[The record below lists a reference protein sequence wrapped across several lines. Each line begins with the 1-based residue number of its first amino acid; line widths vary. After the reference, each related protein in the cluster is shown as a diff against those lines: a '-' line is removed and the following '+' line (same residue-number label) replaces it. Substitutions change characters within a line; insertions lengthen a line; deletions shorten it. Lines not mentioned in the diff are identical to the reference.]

1 MSKFLIAVWPFAGH
15 YFPLIAV
22 AHALRRRGHSVAF
35 YTGARAQPVVAAE
48 GFEHFP
54 FTRIDERRVDEIMFT
69 RAAYAS
75 RRQPLQLQAL
85 LREWLLG
92 TLPSQVADLAPI
104 LQDWQPDV
112 LVSETSMLGPMLVLS
127 ETQPA
132 PVAVFSTVVAC
143 LLPGRDAPPYG
154 PGLPPARGWPG
165 RLAAGLLRAGSEL
178 LGLRFRREADAL
190 RRRYGLEPLPVSV
203 TAHTGRMPLYL
214 VPGVREFDY
223 GRRDL
228 PASVHYVGPC
238 LWNQPGP
245 EPPPEWLSGPR
256 AGRPLVHVSEG
267 TMHTDRPLVLRTAAA
282 ALAGRPLD
290 VIMTTG
296 GGRAPEA
303 LDLGPLPLDGNIRV
317 QRWIDHRAL
326 LAQADLVVTTGG
338 AGTVMAAL
346 AAGVPLIV
354 VPTEW
359 DKFENAQRVVEAGAG
374 LRLPLRHCTPERLR
388 AAVERVLSEPAFRQ
402 NARRLAELFGRA
414 DGPGR
419 AAELLETLA
428 AGQPAP
434 AGAPPE
440 TAPIP

>member
-22 AHALRRRGHSVAF
+22 AQALRRRGHSVAF
-35 YTGARAQPVVAAE
+35 YTGARAQPVVAGE

-54 FTRIDERRVDEIMFT
+54 FTHIDEQRVDEIMFT

-85 LREWLLG
+85 LREWLLR
-92 TLPSQVADLAPI
+92 TLPGQVADLTPI
-104 LQDWQPDV
+104 LQSWRPDV
-112 LVSETSMLGPMLVLS
+112 LISETSLLGPMLVLS
-127 ETQPA
+127 ETQPV

-154 PGLPPARGWPG
+154 PGLPPARGWGG

-178 LGLRFRREADAL
+178 LGQGFRREADQL
-190 RRRYGLEPLPVSV
+190 RRRYGLAPLRVSV
-203 TAHTGRMPLYL
+203 TAHTGQMPLYL

-228 PASVHYVGPC
+228 PASVHYIGPC
-238 LWNQPGP
+238 LWNQPAA
-245 EPPPEWLSGPR
+245 EAPPDWLTGPR
-256 AGRPLVHVSEG
+256 AGRPLVHVTEG
-267 TMHTDRPLVLRTAAA
+267 TMHTDRPLVLRTAAR

-303 LDLGPLPLDGNIRV
+303 LDLGPLDGNIRV

-326 LAQADLVVTTGG
+326 LARADLVVTTGG

-346 AAGVPLIV
+346 AAGVPLVV

-374 LRLPLRHCTPERLR
+374 LRLPLRQCTPERLR
-388 AAVERVLSEPAFRQ
+388 AAVERVLGEPGFRQ
-402 NARRLAELFGRA
+402 NARRLADLFSRA
-414 DGPGR
+414 DGPTR

-428 AGQPAP
+428 PAWPAP

-440 TAPIP
+440 AAQII